1 MTLDPSMLSLMRDT
15 ITIEPWAGADSQQA
29 PAAYGAAVTY
39 NALVEPWYGAATFDR
54 AGRQFMPAGHVILEG
69 RVSVDARSKVTL
81 PSTMLIAG
89 TRTPPIRDVRPA
101 PKNDLNLDFTE
112 LLF

>member
-1 MTLDPSMLSLMRDT
+1 MLSLMRDT
-15 ITIEPWAGADSQQA
+15 ITVEPYTGTTSQQA
-29 PAAYGAAVTY
+29 PTYGSAVTY
-39 NALVEPWYGAATFDR
+39 NALVEPWIGESTVDR
-54 AGRQFMPAGHVILEG
+54 AGRQFMPTAHVILEG
-69 RVSVDARSKVTL
+69 RVSIDARSRVTL

-101 PKNDLNLDFTE
+101 PKNDLNLDFVE